1 MRLRN
6 RKVETDLRRRGAE
19 GTFLAF
25 SNMNHVS
32 LLRLNFQ
39 VDIKHRIFRQNLNP
53 NITGKFRRALQG
65 DHSYSSS
72 PKIT

>member
-39 VDIKHRIFRQNLNP
+39 VDIKHRIFRQNIYPRIAVKLRQCML
-53 NITGKFRRALQG
+53 GYLS
-65 DHSYSSS
+65 D
-72 PKIT
+72 